1 MSDEV
6 LYEVRGQIAVITI
19 NRPESRNAVNLA
31 VRVGLREA
39 FERFDEDPA
48 VRVAI
53 LTGAGDKAFCSGMDL
68 KEANSG
74 GALEKPQLPNLGD
87 NMKVSK
93 PIIAAVNGYA
103 FAGGWLL
110 AQMCD
115 LCVASETATF
125 AITESKVG
133 RGVWFAAPLV
143 HMLGSRIAMELILT
157 GKPIDAKRAYEIGFV
172 NRVVPQ
178 AEVMRAA
185 EALANEI
192 IECAPMS
199 VAGARELV
207 AHAMNMGVTAATEV
221 AKQIFKPV
229 YASEDAQEGPRA
241 FREKRKPRWTGK

>member
-1 MSDEV
+1 MSADV
-6 LYEVRGQIAVITI
+6 LYEVRGPLAVITI
-19 NRPESRNAVNLA
+19 NRPESRNAINLA
-31 VRVGLREA
+31 VRVGLREC

-48 VRVAI
+48 LRVAI

-68 KEANSG
+68 KEGSG
-74 GALEKPQLPNLGD
+74 GALEKPALPNLGD
-87 NMKVSK
+87 NMKLSK

-103 FAGGWLL
+103 YAGGWLL

-133 RGVWFAAPLV
+133 RGVWFAAPLI
-143 HMLGSRIAMELILT
+143 HMLGSRVAMELLLT
-157 GKPIDAKRAYEIGFV
+157 GKAIDAKRAYEIGFV

-178 AEVMRAA
+178 GEVMSAA
-185 EALANEI
+185 AALANEI
-192 IECAPMS
+192 IDCAPMS

-207 AHAMNMGVTAATEV
+207 SHALNMGVSAATEV
-221 AKQIFKPV
+221 AKQIFRPV

-241 FREKRKPRWTGK
+241 FREKRKPSWQGR